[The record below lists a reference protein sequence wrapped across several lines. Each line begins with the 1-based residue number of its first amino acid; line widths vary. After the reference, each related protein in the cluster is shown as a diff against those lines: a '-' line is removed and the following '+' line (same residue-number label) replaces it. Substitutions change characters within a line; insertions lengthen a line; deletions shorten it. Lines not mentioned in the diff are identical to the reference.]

1 MPGRTTGGTR
11 DVAPAVDGSR
21 RGAGLALLAL
31 LSGIAGCGEGRTP
44 VVAYSPH
51 GGTQLALLEEAFE
64 RAHPDLDFQW
74 LDMGSQDVIERLR
87 FEKANPQA
95 DVWFGGPST
104 IFDRGVADSLLQ
116 PYRPAWADAVA
127 HAARGAGDT
136 WFSLYRTPAVIVY
149 NAAAVP
155 ADSAPRDWDD
165 VLDPRWTDKVLIRDP
180 LASGTMRAIWGF
192 IIQREAATPGDTAG
206 GMAWLR
212 RLDAQTR
219 TYALNPALLNEKLAR
234 QEGLVTLW
242 DLPDVRISIGKGLPF
257 GYRFPESG
265 TIVIDDGIGL
275 VRGAPHAEAARRFID
290 WVGGQEAVLL
300 ATRHVFR
307 LPARADLPA
316 DSVPAWVAETER
328 EMKVAPMDWDLLSRE
343 GAAWMAWWDRH
354 VRGSGRRAP

>member
-1 MPGRTTGGTR
+1 MRGE
-11 DVAPAVDGSR
+11 
-21 RGAGLALLAL
+21 RGAGSGGRVLITAAVALTVGA
-31 LSGIAGCGEGRTP
+31 CGGGRTP

-64 RAHPDLDFQW
+64 RANPDLDLQW

-127 HAARGAGDT
+127 HAAHGAGDR

-165 VLDPRWTDKVLIRDP
+165 ILDPRWTDRVLIRDP

-192 IIQREAATPGDTAG
+192 IIQREARAPGDTAG

-219 TYALNPALLNEKLAR
+219 TYALNPAILNEKLAR

-257 GYRFPESG
+257 GYRFPASG

-275 VRGAPHAEAARRFID
+275 VRGAPHPEAGKRFIN

-307 LPARADLPA
+307 LPARRDLPT
-316 DSVPAWVAETER
+316 DSVPAWVTETER
-328 EMKVAPMDWDLLSRE
+328 EMKVAPMDWERLSRE
-343 GAAWMAWWDRH
+343 GSDWMAWWDRH
-354 VRGSGRRAP
+354 VRGSGRRTP